1 MALKIACGQIEII
14 AGRPDLNTKKILH
27 HMDMACQNGID
38 ILLLPELAVPGYFL
52 GDLWEQTAFIEDC
65 AAYGDEI
72 IAATENC
79 GELCVIFGNIAVDN
93 SKRNEDGRARKY
105 NAAFAAQHGKLLT
118 NGTLPY
124 DFIVK
129 NALPNYREFDDNR
142 HFYGLRQLALE
153 LDKQVSGLHQPLTV
167 TAHGETVKLG
177 LMLCEDGWTENYFL
191 DVPQLLSQHGA
202 ELLCNISCS
211 PFSINKNSKRHRL
224 FGSAAQKAGIPLIYC
239 NNVGIQNNGKNI
251 FTFDGCSCV
260 YGSDGWLLTDAPMYA
275 EATLCA
281 GWDSKAKAIDTSG
294 ITSDPRS
301 EIDEVY
307 HSLRYGCQ
315 RFLEQAGIGKM
326 TIGLSGGIDSAV
338 TAALF
343 VDILGPD
350 NVLLVNMP
358 SRYNSPMTQTIAE
371 QTAQSLGANYTVIPI
386 TESCLHTSE
395 QLTQTPIHSYHQHR
409 DFQLTIS
416 PLIYENIQSRDRG
429 SRVVAGLA
437 AAFGG
442 AFSCNSNKTELTVGY
457 ATFYGDICGA
467 LAPIGDLWKHHV
479 YELGRYLNDK
489 VFQRQVLPEA
499 IFTIR
504 PSAELS
510 SEQTVGTGGDPLV
523 YPYHDKL
530 FRSFLEQWRKTSPAE
545 ILLWYSEGTLAE
557 HLGCEADII
566 SEAFPDARSFIADL
580 EHWWKLMHTLA
591 VAKRIQAPPIVSIT
605 RRAYGYDHREA
616 QLTPYFPR
624 EYHRLKAQLLND

>member
-1 MALKIACGQIEII
+1 MILIQSSNTIPSVAKRRTLKSVE
-14 AGRPDLNTKKILH
+14 K
-27 HMDMACQNGID
+27 
-38 ILLLPELAVPGYFL
+38 
-52 GDLWEQTAFIEDC
+52 
-65 AAYGDEI
+65 
-72 IAATENC
+72 
-79 GELCVIFGNIAVDN
+79 
-93 SKRNEDGRARKY
+93 
-105 NAAFAAQHGKLLT
+105 
-118 NGTLPY
+118 GTLNS
-124 DFIVK
+124 VK
-129 NALPNYREFDDNR
+129 SRCQTHHPNRNQYTVATPNKEAIKVRD
-142 HFYGLRQLALE
+142 
-153 LDKQVSGLHQPLTV
+153 VS
-167 TAHGETVKLG
+167 ERKL
-177 LMLCEDGWTENYFL
+177 Y
-191 DVPQLLSQHGA
+191 
-202 ELLCNISCS
+202 
-211 PFSINKNSKRHRL
+211 
-224 FGSAAQKAGIPLIYC
+224 IPS
-239 NNVGIQNNGKNI
+239 QNNGKNI

-510 SEQTVGTGGDPLV
+510 SEQTVGTGGLS
-523 YPYHDKL
+523 L
-530 FRSFLEQWRKTSPAE
+530 SR
-545 ILLWYSEGTLAE
+545 
-557 HLGCEADII
+557 
-566 SEAFPDARSFIADL
+566 
-580 EHWWKLMHTLA
+580 
-591 VAKRIQAPPIVSIT
+591 
-605 RRAYGYDHREA
+605 
-616 QLTPYFPR
+616 
-624 EYHRLKAQLLND
+624 

>member
-1 MALKIACGQIEII
+1 
-14 AGRPDLNTKKILH
+14 
-27 HMDMACQNGID
+27 
-38 ILLLPELAVPGYFL
+38 
-52 GDLWEQTAFIEDC
+52 
-65 AAYGDEI
+65 
-72 IAATENC
+72 
-79 GELCVIFGNIAVDN
+79 
-93 SKRNEDGRARKY
+93 
-105 NAAFAAQHGKLLT
+105 
-118 NGTLPY
+118 
-124 DFIVK
+124 
-129 NALPNYREFDDNR
+129 
-142 HFYGLRQLALE
+142 
-153 LDKQVSGLHQPLTV
+153 
-167 TAHGETVKLG
+167 
-177 LMLCEDGWTENYFL
+177 MLCEDGWTENYFL
-191 DVPQLLSQHGA
+191 DVPQLLAQHGA

-409 DFQLTIS
+409 DFQLTI
-416 PLIYENIQSRDRG
+416 
-429 SRVVAGLA
+429 LA
-437 AAFGG
+437 A
-442 AFSCNSNKTELTVGY
+442 
-457 ATFYGDICGA
+457 
-467 LAPIGDLWKHHV
+467 DL
-479 YELGRYLNDK
+479 
-489 VFQRQVLPEA
+489 
-499 IFTIR
+499 
-504 PSAELS
+504 
-510 SEQTVGTGGDPLV
+510 
-523 YPYHDKL
+523 
-530 FRSFLEQWRKTSPAE
+530 RK
-545 ILLWYSEGTLAE
+545 Y
-557 HLGCEADII
+557 
-566 SEAFPDARSFIADL
+566 
-580 EHWWKLMHTLA
+580 
-591 VAKRIQAPPIVSIT
+591 SIT
-605 RRAYGYDHREA
+605 RPRLPRRSRPGCCLWRRLLL
-616 QLTPYFPR
+616 QL
-624 EYHRLKAQLLND
+624 Q

>member
-1 MALKIACGQIEII
+1 
-14 AGRPDLNTKKILH
+14 
-27 HMDMACQNGID
+27 
-38 ILLLPELAVPGYFL
+38 
-52 GDLWEQTAFIEDC
+52 
-65 AAYGDEI
+65 
-72 IAATENC
+72 
-79 GELCVIFGNIAVDN
+79 
-93 SKRNEDGRARKY
+93 
-105 NAAFAAQHGKLLT
+105 
-118 NGTLPY
+118 
-124 DFIVK
+124 
-129 NALPNYREFDDNR
+129 
-142 HFYGLRQLALE
+142 
-153 LDKQVSGLHQPLTV
+153 
-167 TAHGETVKLG
+167 
-177 LMLCEDGWTENYFL
+177 
-191 DVPQLLSQHGA
+191 
-202 ELLCNISCS
+202 
-211 PFSINKNSKRHRL
+211 
-224 FGSAAQKAGIPLIYC
+224 
-239 NNVGIQNNGKNI
+239 
-251 FTFDGCSCV
+251 
-260 YGSDGWLLTDAPMYA
+260 
-275 EATLCA
+275 
-281 GWDSKAKAIDTSG
+281 
-294 ITSDPRS
+294 
-301 EIDEVY
+301 
-307 HSLRYGCQ
+307 
-315 RFLEQAGIGKM
+315 M

-386 TESCLHTSE
+386 TESCLHTRE
-395 QLTQTPIHSYHQHR
+395 QLTQTPIHSYRQHR

-479 YELGRYLNDK
+479 YELGRYLNEK

-499 IFTIR
+499 VFTIR

>member
-1 MALKIACGQIEII
+1 
-14 AGRPDLNTKKILH
+14 
-27 HMDMACQNGID
+27 
-38 ILLLPELAVPGYFL
+38 
-52 GDLWEQTAFIEDC
+52 
-65 AAYGDEI
+65 
-72 IAATENC
+72 
-79 GELCVIFGNIAVDN
+79 
-93 SKRNEDGRARKY
+93 
-105 NAAFAAQHGKLLT
+105 
-118 NGTLPY
+118 
-124 DFIVK
+124 
-129 NALPNYREFDDNR
+129 
-142 HFYGLRQLALE
+142 
-153 LDKQVSGLHQPLTV
+153 
-167 TAHGETVKLG
+167 
-177 LMLCEDGWTENYFL
+177 
-191 DVPQLLSQHGA
+191 
-202 ELLCNISCS
+202 
-211 PFSINKNSKRHRL
+211 
-224 FGSAAQKAGIPLIYC
+224 
-239 NNVGIQNNGKNI
+239 
-251 FTFDGCSCV
+251 
-260 YGSDGWLLTDAPMYA
+260 
-275 EATLCA
+275 
-281 GWDSKAKAIDTSG
+281 
-294 ITSDPRS
+294 
-301 EIDEVY
+301 
-307 HSLRYGCQ
+307 
-315 RFLEQAGIGKM
+315 
-326 TIGLSGGIDSAV
+326 
-338 TAALF
+338 
-343 VDILGPD
+343 
-350 NVLLVNMP
+350 
-358 SRYNSPMTQTIAE
+358 MTQTIAE

-457 ATFYGDICGA
+457 AAIYGDISGA
-467 LAPIGDLWKHHV
+467 QAPIGDQW
-479 YELGRYLNDK
+479 
-489 VFQRQVLPEA
+489 QRQVLPEA

-580 EHWWKLMHTLA
+580 EHWWKLLHTLA
-591 VAKRIQAPPIVSIT
+591 VAKRIQAPPIVSMP
-605 RRAYGYDHREA
+605 RRASGYDHREA

>member
-1 MALKIACGQIEII
+1 
-14 AGRPDLNTKKILH
+14 
-27 HMDMACQNGID
+27 
-38 ILLLPELAVPGYFL
+38 
-52 GDLWEQTAFIEDC
+52 
-65 AAYGDEI
+65 
-72 IAATENC
+72 
-79 GELCVIFGNIAVDN
+79 
-93 SKRNEDGRARKY
+93 
-105 NAAFAAQHGKLLT
+105 
-118 NGTLPY
+118 
-124 DFIVK
+124 
-129 NALPNYREFDDNR
+129 
-142 HFYGLRQLALE
+142 
-153 LDKQVSGLHQPLTV
+153 
-167 TAHGETVKLG
+167 
-177 LMLCEDGWTENYFL
+177 MLCEDGWTENYFL
-191 DVPQLLSQHGA
+191 DVPQLLAQHGA

-260 YGSDGWLLTDAPMYA
+260 YGSDGWQLTDAPMYA